1 MQSLQQNF
9 EELRRR
15 LKEKKG
21 INYES
26 DDPVYYLVFSPEEM
40 LPVKRHMK
48 QFKAKLTL
56 DGWQVHVFSMAEAVQ
71 SILSD
76 SDFRDIWLESEADD
90 PFDYDS
96 INRTIE
102 EALTQGDALKSM
114 LENELQALSSE
125 NNAIFLITDIEALH
139 PYLRVGSLEQKLQGK
154 FTVPTV
160 ILYPGVRTGRTALSF
175 LGIYPE
181 DGNYRS
187 VHIGG

>member
-1 MQSLQQNF
+1 MQSLQESF

-21 INYES
+21 INYAS

-40 LPVKRHMK
+40 LAVKRHLK
-48 QFKAKLTL
+48 QFKAKLAL
-56 DGWQVHVFSMAEAVQ
+56 DGWHVHVFSMAEAVQ
-71 SILSD
+71 SVLSN

-90 PFDYDS
+90 PFDFDS

-102 EALTQGDALKSM
+102 EALMQGDALKLM
-114 LENELQALSSE
+114 LESELQALSSE
-125 NNAIFLITDIEALH
+125 DNAILLISDVEALH
-139 PYLRVGSLEQKLQGK
+139 PYLRVGSLEQRLQGK
-154 FTVPTV
+154 FSVPTV
-160 ILYPGVRTGRTALSF
+160 IFYPGIRTGRTALKF